1 MRREVGCVQ
10 KDVASREL
18 LHHEDLEVGRPYLSA
33 AMTVT
38 AEEIIAFGRAWDPQP
53 MHVDAEA
60 AKATIVGGLCAS
72 GYHICVIMM
81 RLVCDAVLNRVAS
94 LGSPGVDA
102 VQWLKPLRPGDSVR
116 CSYRIQEK
124 RVLKSR
130 PDVGASKV
138 LVELLAA
145 DDAVIANWVTNQF
158 TRLRSPIST
167 GEQDPSQREAQRQV
181 QREAQ
186 REAHREAHRE
196 AKTQLDLW
204 EGTPPGPLSCKPDL
218 FFEDREVGEIFDLGR
233 HDFSKDSII
242 AFARAWDPQPFHL
255 DEAAAKASLF
265 GALAA
270 SGWHTAALYIRSLV
284 AARQRASRAARAEGI
299 ALAAYGPS
307 PGFKNLSWPRPV
319 LVGDTVEYR
328 ACLAAKIDL
337 KSRPNRGLLIL
348 NSQGRNQKGE
358 IVFGITSQI
367 LCERR
372 QP

>member
-1 MRREVGCVQ
+1 M
-10 KDVASREL
+10 
-18 LHHEDLEVGRPYLSA
+18 
-33 AMTVT
+33 
-38 AEEIIAFGRAWDPQP
+38 
-53 MHVDAEA
+53 
-60 AKATIVGGLCAS
+60 
-72 GYHICVIMM
+72 
-81 RLVCDAVLNRVAS
+81 
-94 LGSPGVDA
+94 
-102 VQWLKPLRPGDSVR
+102 
-116 CSYRIQEK
+116 
-124 RVLKSR
+124 
-130 PDVGASKV
+130 
-138 LVELLAA
+138 
-145 DDAVIANWVTNQF
+145 
-158 TRLRSPIST
+158 
-167 GEQDPSQREAQRQV
+167 
-181 QREAQ
+181 
-186 REAHREAHRE
+186 
-196 AKTQLDLW
+196 DLW

-284 AARQRASRAARAEGI
+284 AARQRASGAARAEGI

-372 QP
+372 QPYRTQESA

>member
-1 MRREVGCVQ
+1 MQ

-18 LHHEDLEVGRPYLSA
+18 LYHEDLEVGRPYLSA

-102 VQWLKPLRPGDSVR
+102 VKWLKPLKPGDSVR

-145 DDAVIANWVTNQF
+145 DDGVIANWVTNQF

-167 GEQDPSQREAQRQV
+167 DEQEPSA
-181 QREAQ
+181 REAQ
-186 REAHREAHRE
+186 REAQGE
-196 AKTQLDLW
+196 AKTQSDLW

-233 HDFSKDSII
+233 HNFSKDNII

-255 DEAAAKASLF
+255 DEAAAKTSLF

-284 AARQRASRAARAEGI
+284 AARQRASGAARAEGI

-307 PGFKNLSWPRPV
+307 PGCKNLSWPRPV

-328 ACLAAKIDL
+328 ACLADKIDL

-372 QP
+372 QPYRT

>member
-1 MRREVGCVQ
+1 V
-10 KDVASREL
+10 K
-18 LHHEDLEVGRPYLSA
+18 
-33 AMTVT
+33 
-38 AEEIIAFGRAWDPQP
+38 
-53 MHVDAEA
+53 
-60 AKATIVGGLCAS
+60 
-72 GYHICVIMM
+72 
-81 RLVCDAVLNRVAS
+81 
-94 LGSPGVDA
+94 
-102 VQWLKPLRPGDSVR
+102 WLKPLKPGDSVR

-124 RVLKSR
+124 RVLRSR

-138 LVELLAA
+138 RVELLAA

-158 TRLRSPIST
+158 TRLRLPGRA
-167 GEQDPSQREAQRQV
+167 GEQSAGQRQAER
-181 QREAQ
+181 QTKPQ
-186 REAHREAHRE
+186 MN
-196 AKTQLDLW
+196 LW
-204 EGTPPGPLSCKPDL
+204 QGTPPGPLDSKPDL
-218 FFEDREVGEIFDLGR
+218 FFEDRQVGEIFDLGR
-233 HDFSKDSII
+233 HHFSKDGII

-284 AARQRASRAARAEGI
+284 AARQRASAAARAEGV
-299 ALAAYGPS
+299 ALATYGPS

-328 ACLAAKIDL
+328 ARLADKIDL
-337 KSRPNRGLLIL
+337 KSRPDRGLLIL

-372 QP
+372 QPYRAQYSA

>member
-1 MRREVGCVQ
+1 M
-10 KDVASREL
+10 K
-18 LHHEDLEVGRPYLSA
+18 
-33 AMTVT
+33 
-38 AEEIIAFGRAWDPQP
+38 
-53 MHVDAEA
+53 
-60 AKATIVGGLCAS
+60 
-72 GYHICVIMM
+72 
-81 RLVCDAVLNRVAS
+81 
-94 LGSPGVDA
+94 
-102 VQWLKPLRPGDSVR
+102 WLKPLKPGDSVR

-145 DDAVIANWVTNQF
+145 DDGVIANWVTNQF

-167 GEQDPSQREAQRQV
+167 DEQDPSAREA

-186 REAHREAHRE
+186 REA
-196 AKTQLDLW
+196 KTQSDLW

-233 HDFSKDSII
+233 HDFSKDNII

-284 AARQRASRAARAEGI
+284 AARQRASGAARAEGI

-319 LVGDTVEYR
+319 LVGDTVSTAR
-328 ACLAAKIDL
+328 ASPIRSISNRAPTAACSSSIRRAATRRAKSCLASPR
-337 KSRPNRGLLIL
+337 KSCASGGSPTEPRRAPKV
-348 NSQGRNQKGE
+348 QG
-358 IVFGITSQI
+358 
-367 LCERR
+367 
-372 QP
+372 

>member
-1 MRREVGCVQ
+1 VQ

-33 AMTVT
+33 AKTVT
-38 AEEIIAFGRAWDPQP
+38 AEEIIAFGRAYDPQP

-94 LGSPGVDA
+94 LGSPGVDE
-102 VQWLKPLRPGDSVR
+102 VKWLKPLKPGDSVR

-145 DDAVIANWVTNQF
+145 DGAVIANWVTNQF
-158 TRLRSPIST
+158 TRLRAPVRA
-167 GEQDPSQREAQRQV
+167 GEQGPSQRQAQHQ
-181 QREAQ
+181 AQ
-186 REAHREAHRE
+186 HQDQTQHQ
-196 AKTQLDLW
+196 AKTQLNLW
-204 EGTPPGPLSCKPDL
+204 EGTPPGPLSSKPDL

-270 SGWHTAALYIRSLV
+270 SGWHTAALYIRRLV
-284 AARQRASRAARAEGI
+284 AARQRASAAARAEGI
-299 ALAAYGPS
+299 ALATYGPS

-319 LVGDTVEYR
+319 LVGDTIEYR
-328 ACLAAKIDL
+328 AHLADKIDL

-348 NSQGRNQKGE
+348 NSQGRNQQGE

-372 QP
+372 QPYRAQESA

>member
-1 MRREVGCVQ
+1 MQ
-10 KDVASREL
+10 KDVVSREL
-18 LHHEDLEVGRPYLSA
+18 LYHEDLEVGRPYLSA
-33 AMTVT
+33 AQTVS
-38 AEEIIAFGRAWDPQP
+38 AEAIIAFGRAYDPQP

-72 GYHICVIMM
+72 GYHVCVIMM

-94 LGSPGVDA
+94 LGSPGVDE
-102 VQWLKPLRPGDSVR
+102 VKWLKPLQPGDSVR
-116 CSYRIQEK
+116 CSYRIEEK

-138 LVELLAA
+138 LVELL
-145 DDAVIANWVTNQF
+145 DANGAIIATWVTNQF
-158 TRLRSPIST
+158 TRLRAPNDAAAFSARQP
-167 GEQDPSQREAQRQV
+167 QDQRRV
-181 QREAQ
+181 QPMN
-186 REAHREAHRE
+186 
-196 AKTQLDLW
+196 LW
-204 EGTPPGPLSCKPDL
+204 QGTPPGPLASKPDL

-233 HDFSKDSII
+233 HDFTKDSII

-270 SGWHTAALYIRSLV
+270 SGWHTAALYIHNLV
-284 AARQRASRAARAEGI
+284 ATRQRASAAARAEGI
-299 ALAAYGPS
+299 ALASYGPS

-328 ACLAAKIDL
+328 ARLAAKIDL

-372 QP
+372 QPYRAQ

>member
-1 MRREVGCVQ
+1 LQ
-10 KDVASREL
+10 
-18 LHHEDLEVGRPYLSA
+18 VGRPYLSA
-33 AMTVT
+33 AQTVS
-38 AEEIIAFGRAWDPQP
+38 AEDIIAFGRAYDPQP

-60 AKATIVGGLCAS
+60 AKTTIVGGLCAS

-94 LGSPGVDA
+94 LGSPGVDE
-102 VQWLKPLRPGDSVR
+102 VKWLKPLKPGDSVR
-116 CSYRIQEK
+116 CSYRIEEK

-138 LVELLAA
+138 LVELL
-145 DDAVIANWVTNQF
+145 DSNDAIIASWITNQF
-158 TRLRSPIST
+158 TRLRAPNHAAALS
-167 GEQDPSQREAQRQV
+167 ARQPQGQPRV
-181 QREAQ
+181 EP
-186 REAHREAHRE
+186 
-196 AKTQLDLW
+196 LNLW
-204 EGTPPGPLSCKPDL
+204 QGTPPGPLASKPDL

-270 SGWHTAALYIRSLV
+270 SGWHTAALYIRNLV
-284 AARQRASRAARAEGI
+284 ATRQRASAAARAQGI

-372 QP
+372 QPYRAQ